1 MLFKH
6 NLFNHMRGGILNNF
20 SGLPYRD
27 FTKVVKMH
35 ILTNLSRRTNFYNWV
50 FIKIRFAHHPR
61 PLRFVPKQQDEE
73 TSWGWTGLS
82 SAKIGVEVGLENW
95 GFLLF
100 WGGWGKLRI
109 KSISAQ
115 LKLKLGL
122 SLAIVMVQTIPELIA
137 SQACSASFR
146 MKWHEWGHFYPFWVK
161 QSYFNPIFSEVKKA

>member
-20 SGLPYRD
+20 SGLLYRD

-35 ILTNLSRRTNFYNWV
+35 ILTNLNRRTNFYNWV

-95 GFLLF
+95 GFFTWLIYYF
-100 WGGWGKLRI
+100 SGVGGEIEDKVHLSPAEAEIGGE
-109 KSISAQ
+109 
-115 LKLKLGL
+115 LGNT
-122 SLAIVMVQTIPELIA
+122 STGASTIE
-137 SQACSASFR
+137 
-146 MKWHEWGHFYPFWVK
+146 
-161 QSYFNPIFSEVKKA
+161 N